1 MSKAKHEIAVLERT
15 EQGNN
20 ASRRA
25 RSNGLVPVNVYG
37 NGKKG
42 SRLFYVKSNEWEILS
57 KEDFSLAYLKNGS
70 ETIGAVV
77 KEVQINY
84 LKNHVLHIDFQEI
97 DLHKAITVQI
107 KVIPQGEPVGVAHD
121 GVLEQLLHEIELV
134 GTASNL
140 PDFLEVDVT
149 KLDIDQNIEVK
160 DLALPAGVTAKTDAE
175 TVIFHVGHVAAEEVA
190 AAPAESAEGA
200 AAGPEVLA
208 EKKREEREKSR
219 VSTDKK

>member
-1 MSKAKHEIAVLERT
+1 MSKAKHEIAVLERK
-15 EQGNN
+15 ELGNN

-25 RSNGLVPVNVYG
+25 RNNGLVPVNVYG
-37 NGKKG
+37 NGKEG
-42 SRLFYVKSNEWEILS
+42 SRLFYVKANEWEIIS

-97 DLHKAITVQI
+97 DLHKAITVEI
-107 KVIPQGEPVGVAHD
+107 KVIPLGEPVGVAHD

-134 GTASNL
+134 GTATTL

-149 KLDIDQNIEVK
+149 KLDIDQNIAVK
-160 DLALPAGVTAKTDAE
+160 DLALPAGVTAKTDADA
-175 TVIFHVGHVAAEEVA
+175 VIFHVGHVAAEEVA
-190 AAPAESAEGA
+190 AEPAEGA
-200 AAGPEVLA
+200 EGAGPEVLA
-208 EKKREEREKSR
+208 EKKREDREKSR
-219 VSTDKK
+219 AESDKK